1 MEMELQQQQAMTPD
15 PATMR
20 EIMRAVNSLSDAE
33 LPDRPTVAE
42 VARWLRKSPN
52 TVYFWARKRMI
63 PCRKVG
69 RSYLFDKAVLI
80 EWARKE
86 AA

>member
-1 MEMELQQQQAMTPD
+1 MEHLQRQAAEQARQIT
-15 PATMR
+15 
-20 EIMRAVNSLSDAE
+20 DAE
-33 LPDRPTVAE
+33 LPDRPTVVE
-42 VARWLRKSPN
+42 IARWLRKSPN
-52 TVYFWARKRMI
+52 TIYFWARKQMI
-63 PCRKVG
+63 PCRRVG

>member
-1 MEMELQQQQAMTPD
+1 MEILQQQAAEQADFPPLTDIPPMTD
-15 PATMR
+15 
-20 EIMRAVNSLSDAE
+20 DD
-33 LPDRPTVAE
+33 LPDRPNVRE

-63 PCRKVG
+63 PCRRVG
-69 RSYLFDKAVLI
+69 RSYLFDKAALL
-80 EWARKE
+80 EWARPKE